1 MLKVLF
7 IIFVSLATLF
17 MAFLFWLSRGSKDAF
32 AKKLR
37 VLGYA
42 GVVVGWILISIW
54 H

>member
-17 MAFLFWLSRGSKDAF
+17 MAFLWWLSKDSKDSF

-37 VLGYA
+37 VLGYT
-42 GVVVGWILISIW
+42 GVVVGWALISFW
-54 H
+54 S